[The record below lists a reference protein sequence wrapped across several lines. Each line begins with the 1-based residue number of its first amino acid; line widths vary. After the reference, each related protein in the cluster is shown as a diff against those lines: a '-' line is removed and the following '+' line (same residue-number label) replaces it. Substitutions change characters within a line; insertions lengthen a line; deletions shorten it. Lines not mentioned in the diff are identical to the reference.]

1 MRRILLRVYD
11 ALLEWRAGHIKERD
25 FIIVLSVLVGIVSGL
40 ATMLLHFSVHSLCDY
55 VSEVVSSGTSF
66 LYFIV
71 PLVGILLT
79 ALFVKYVVRDDISHG
94 VTKVLYA
101 ISRKNSVLRGHNMY
115 SSMIGSTLT
124 IGFGG
129 SVGTEATI
137 VLTGGALGSNLAR
150 FFKMNY
156 KVMTLMIGC
165 GAAAAIAGIFKAPI
179 AGIAFTLEVLM
190 IDMTMASMLPLMISA
205 MVSYVLV
212 FFATGGD
219 TFLMLNID
227 NLVEI
232 QSSFEFVDVMLY
244 IALGVMCGL
253 VSVYFIRTNIWVE
266 KQLKNIKNSW
276 VRIVIGGILLGGV
289 ITLFP
294 MFYGEG
300 YSSLKELLLSDQN
313 SASEYIMYHSIFRD
327 AEHTLWLILL
337 YTVGLVFLKVVAT
350 ALTNGSGGVGGVFA
364 PSLFTGGLTGFLFV
378 LITTALGVEYVP
390 VSLFVLAGMAGVM
403 SGVMSSPL
411 TAMFL
416 IAEMTGCYFLL
427 VPFMLTSA
435 VAYLTCR
442 GMEPHSIYARRLAKM
457 GELIT
462 HNKDRAVLTL
472 MRLEN
477 VIETDFVS
485 IRSSHSLGTLVSYI
499 ATAKR
504 NIFPVVGKGGGLVGI
519 VLLDDVRKVM
529 FQSDLYDKLS
539 VSDFMCAPIAI
550 IDITDSMEIVT
561 EKFEKSKAWNLPVV
575 KDGKYIGFVSKS
587 RIFEAYRDVLKH
599 QSED

>member
-1 MRRILLRVYD
+1 MRRVVKLWYDSLLS
-11 ALLEWRAGHIKERD
+11 WRATHIKESD
-25 FIIVLSVLVGIVSGL
+25 FIIVLSILVGIISGL
-40 ATMLLHFSVHSLCDY
+40 ATMLLHFSVHSLYEY
-55 VSEVVSSGTSF
+55 VSHFVSTGTSYLF
-66 LYFIV
+66 FIV

-101 ISRKNSVLRGHNMY
+101 ISRKNSVLRSHNMY
-115 SSMIGSTLT
+115 TSMIGSTLT

-156 KVMTLMIGC
+156 RVMTLMIGC
-165 GAAAAIAGIFKAPI
+165 GAAAAVAGIFKAPI

-190 IDMTMASMLPLMISA
+190 LDMTMASMLPLMISA

-219 TFLMLNID
+219 SFLMLD
-227 NLVEI
+227 VDKLVEI
-232 QSSFEFVDVMLY
+232 QSSFEFFDVLLY
-244 IALGVMCGL
+244 IALGVLCGMI
-253 VSVYFIRTNIWVE
+253 SVYFIRTNILVE
-266 KQLKNIKNSW
+266 RLLKKIKNSW
-276 VRIVIGGILLGGV
+276 TRVIIGGILLGAV

-294 MFYGEG
+294 VFYGEG
-300 YSSLKELLLSDQN
+300 YVTLKELLANDYATADDYILS
-313 SASEYIMYHSIFRD
+313 HSIFSNLVPN
-327 AEHTLWLILL
+327 LWLLII
-337 YTVGLVFLKVVAT
+337 YTIGLVFVKVIAT

-364 PSLFTGGLTGFLFV
+364 PSLFTGGMTGFLFV
-378 LITTALGVEYVP
+378 ILTTTLGVEYVP

-416 IAEMTGCYFLL
+416 IAEMTGSYFLL
-427 VPFMLTSA
+427 VPFMLTSI
-435 VAYLTCR
+435 VSYLTCR

-462 HNKDRAVLTL
+462 HNKDKAVLTL
-472 MRLEN
+472 MRLES
-477 VIETDFVS
+477 VIETDFQE
-485 IRSSHSLGTLVSYI
+485 IRSSYSLGTLVSHI
-499 ATAKR
+499 AQAHR
-504 NIFPVVGKGGGLVGI
+504 NIFPVLGKNRALVGI
-519 VLLDDVRKVM
+519 VLLDDVRNVM
-529 FQSDLYDKLS
+529 FQSELYDKLS

-550 IDITDSMEIVT
+550 IDTADSMDEVVK
-561 EKFEKSKAWNLPVV
+561 KFEKSKAWNLPVISE
-575 KDGKYIGFVSKS
+575 GKYIGFVSKS
-587 RIFEAYRDVLKH
+587 RIFEAYRDELKRH
-599 QSED
+599 SED